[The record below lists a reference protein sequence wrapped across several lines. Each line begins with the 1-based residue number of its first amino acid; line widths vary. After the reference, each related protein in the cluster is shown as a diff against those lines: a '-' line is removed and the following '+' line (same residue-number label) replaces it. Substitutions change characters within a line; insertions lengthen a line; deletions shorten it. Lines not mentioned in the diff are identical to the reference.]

1 MGSGFKTFSA
11 GAVLTAS
18 EVNNYLMEQSVMYFA
33 TTAAR
38 DAALGS
44 GVREDGMTVYIGS
57 NNTDEGLYTY
67 NGTSWTRP
75 WNMPWGLKV
84 SALTGAGTATASEL
98 IQSSCAS
105 TTFYANRSYRWTVSA
120 SYTGTVGGDLFQALL
135 RETNTSGT
143 ARGQINFTIHP
154 TSAKGSFSISAAFAP
169 GAVTFT
175 PVVTIA
181 RVSGSGT
188 ANLDL
193 QVHQIIEDI
202 GPSGAPV

>member
-1 MGSGFKTFSA
+1 MGSGYKAFTA

-18 EVNNYLMEQSVMYFA
+18 DVNNYLMEQGVMYFA
-33 TTAAR
+33 TTTAR
-38 DAALGS
+38 DTALTEP
-44 GVREDGMTVYIGS
+44 EDGMTVFIGS
-57 NNTDEGLYTY
+57 NDTNEGIYNF
-67 NGTSWTRP
+67 NGTSWTQP

-120 SYTGTVGGDLFQALL
+120 SYTGTIGGDLFQALL

-154 TSAKGSFSISAAFAP
+154 TSAKGSFSISAAFSP

-202 GPSGAPV
+202 GPSGPPV

>member
-1 MGSGFKTFSA
+1 
-11 GAVLTAS
+11 
-18 EVNNYLMEQSVMYFA
+18 
-33 TTAAR
+33 
-38 DAALGS
+38 
-44 GVREDGMTVYIGS
+44 
-57 NNTDEGLYTY
+57 
-67 NGTSWTRP
+67 
-75 WNMPWGLKV
+75 MPWGLRV

-120 SYTGTVGGDLFQALL
+120 SYTGTIGGDLFQALL
-135 RETNTSGT
+135 RQTNTSGT